1 MLVPLWAGGLSCGW
15 LQVGWQGSYLIEVS
29 HILTVLQDP
38 GVEGL
43 PWVGERGNLESD
55 LPGQEA
61 EVGPL
66 DLVLVVIAALGS
78 QGPCRAPWDLRTRP
92 VSCAAL
98 SMRTG
103 GSPPGLIFLR
113 PSQQPQEAGGSKVI
127 SCVLQPGLLSIRRHE
142 AGRDSGGSGTS
153 ASFLHRAAFPFLA
166 SFVVSPALL
175 AFPGLHGR
183 SGGLTLG
190 TVGTPPSGSSF
201 LRPGL

>member
-98 SMRTG
+98 SIQDRQVPTRSHLPPTLSAAPG
-103 GSPPGLIFLR
+103 G
-113 PSQQPQEAGGSKVI
+113 
-127 SCVLQPGLLSIRRHE
+127 RRVKGH
-142 AGRDSGGSGTS
+142 
-153 ASFLHRAAFPFLA
+153 
-166 SFVVSPALL
+166 
-175 AFPGLHGR
+175 
-183 SGGLTLG
+183 
-190 TVGTPPSGSSF
+190 
-201 LRPGL
+201 